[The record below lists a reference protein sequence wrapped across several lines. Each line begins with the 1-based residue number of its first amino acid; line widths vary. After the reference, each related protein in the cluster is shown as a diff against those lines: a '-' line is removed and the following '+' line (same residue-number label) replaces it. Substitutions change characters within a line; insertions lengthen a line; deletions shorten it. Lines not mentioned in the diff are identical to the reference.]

1 MSFPEIYRCDELQY
15 DTLPVNLCN
24 TNTCPDGEWRSVLF
38 VKLEDLKRGDVLQ
51 VSSTCQVVNDLCYW
65 VEMVHA
71 HCLMPPPRPPLY
83 GSASPMDY
91 STIIGSSNGNNV
103 GHDIHY
109 WLLNRSFWHVMSK
122 DMSEAFIHLRLR
134 ARAPCPLPGDQVF
147 VKHEPGTLR
156 GYSEMTVALF
166 RKDHHR

>member
-1 MSFPEIYRCDELQY
+1 MSFPEVYRCDELQY
-15 DTLPVNLCN
+15 DTLPVNLSN
-24 TNTCPDGEWRSVLF
+24 GEEWRSVLWM
-38 VKLEDLKRGDVLQ
+38 KLEDLKIGDVLQ
-51 VSSTCQVVNDLCYW
+51 VSSTCQVVNDQPYW

-71 HCLMPPPRPPLY
+71 HCLMPPPQLGLY

-91 STIIGSSNGNNV
+91 LTIIGSSNGNNI

-122 DMSEAFIHLRLR
+122 DMQEAFVHLRLR
-134 ARAPCPLPGDQVF
+134 ARAPHPCQGDQMF
-147 VKHEPGTLR
+147 VKHEPGILR

-166 RKDHHR
+166 RKTRHR